1 MRHLKFLQEH
11 AYVQSDGA
19 LTSDGFWA
27 SKLRVDQ
34 PLLIAEGFRRQAFP
48 SDQPALMA
56 AIFSCFVFERESD
69 DRIDAAHLPK
79 VLLDAFLNIKESL
92 TPFARAMLAG
102 GFEARP
108 IFLRPAAAIFA
119 WAAGQPWEE
128 ALAIAEMEEGI
139 FASLILR
146 TADNLRHITGL
157 RDIFPEA
164 AASASA
170 ALDLIMRDPVS
181 LYY

>member
-1 MRHLKFLQEH
+1 
-11 AYVQSDGA
+11 
-19 LTSDGFWA
+19 
-27 SKLRVDQ
+27 
-34 PLLIAEGFRRQAFP
+34 
-48 SDQPALMA
+48 
-56 AIFSCFVFERESD
+56 
-69 DRIDAAHLPK
+69 
-79 VLLDAFLNIKESL
+79 LDAFLHIKEAL

-119 WAAGQPWEE
+119 WAAGQPWEK

-139 FASLILR
+139 FASLVLR
-146 TADNLRHITGL
+146 TADNLRHIIGL